1 MQMNT
6 NTKKQVSEMLDKLD
20 ESVFIN
26 LSVNFNSD
34 GIIMTRKQLKPKIA
48 MIKNLILNFTIQVL
62 AEKNFSYVE
71 LQEARD
77 ILMSQK

>member
-34 GIIMTRKQLKPKIA
+34 GIIMTRKQLKPKIT
-48 MIKNLILNFTIQVL
+48 MIKNLMLNFTIQVL
-62 AEKNFSYVE
+62 AEKNVSYVE